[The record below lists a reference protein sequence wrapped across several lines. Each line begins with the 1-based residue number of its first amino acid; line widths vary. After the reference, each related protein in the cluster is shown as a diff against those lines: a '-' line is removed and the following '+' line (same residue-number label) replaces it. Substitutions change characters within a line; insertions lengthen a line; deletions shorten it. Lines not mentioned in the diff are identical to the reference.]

1 MNANAN
7 QPFGLFRLRAAKLPA
22 WQIAVIGAIA
32 AAIVVTLAIVATGVF
47 LVVFPA
53 LLVLDAVYRWRARK
67 STRAA
72 RPTGET
78 IIDAEYQVLPPE
90 DRSRR

>member
-1 MNANAN
+1 MMNAN
-7 QPFGLFRLRAAKLPA
+7 QPFGLFRLRASRMPA

-67 STRAA
+67 SARAPRSA
-72 RPTGET
+72 SET
-78 IIDAEYQVLPPE
+78 IIDAEYEVLPPE
-90 DRSRR
+90 DRNRR